1 VSKAEFLAFFKDR
14 FTQSCTI
21 TTNDDFV
28 FYIDR
33 FTVEKDGIR
42 VFWWNGK
49 EYIPAEVYSN
59 DRLTNYIVFE
69 DIKNIQ

>member
-1 VSKAEFLAFFKDR
+1 
-14 FTQSCTI
+14 
-21 TTNDDFV
+21 
-28 FYIDR
+28 
-33 FTVEKDGIR
+33 VEKDGIR